1 MVTDEWRSLCRTPTH
16 LPDTCRPPKD
26 ASRFYELLVLLVV
39 GYVTNMPSLQVFM
52 DDLTDIDD
60 TIGQLKVAV
69 LVPTCGEKVSVM
81 LKALFGNLQL
91 R

>member
-1 MVTDEWRSLCRTPTH
+1 MLRI
-16 LPDTCRPPKD
+16 
-26 ASRFYELLVLLVV
+26 FYGLLVLLVV
-39 GYVTNMPSLQVFM
+39 GCSTNVPSLQVFM

>member
-1 MVTDEWRSLCRTPTH
+1 
-16 LPDTCRPPKD
+16 
-26 ASRFYELLVLLVV
+26 
-39 GYVTNMPSLQVFM
+39 M
-52 DDLTDIDD
+52 DDLTDLDD

>member
-1 MVTDEWRSLCRTPTH
+1 
-16 LPDTCRPPKD
+16 
-26 ASRFYELLVLLVV
+26 
-39 GYVTNMPSLQVFM
+39 M
-52 DDLTDIDD
+52 DDLTDLDA

-91 R
+91 RSGTPSSPSILKKALYFDLDVRIF